1 MRRPIASGFTLTEL
15 LVALAVLGILLGVA
29 VPSYQ
34 EFVFRGRRAEG
45 RVALLELMQA
55 QEHYAYHTQC
65 YLGFSNTPTD
75 EPVLGPSC
83 AGSAAVAVPFKNYS
97 GDSLAQSHYRLSA
110 AACPGASIRDCVEV
124 MATPVKPDPAVGTL
138 SLTSLGDKS
147 CSGTERSKCWR

>member
-1 MRRPIASGFTLTEL
+1 MRRPHPAGFTLIEL
-15 LVALAVLGILLGVA
+15 LIAVAVLGILLGIA

-34 EFVFRGRRAEG
+34 EVVFRGRRAEG

-55 QEHYAYHTQC
+55 QEHHAYQTQC
-65 YLGFSNTPTD
+65 YLGFSTKPTG
-75 EPVLGPSC
+75 ESTLGARC
-83 AGSAAVAVPFKNYS
+83 TGSAAVTVPFKTFS

-110 AACPGASIRDCVEV
+110 AACAGATIRDCVEV